1 MEYAQ
6 LITELKGLGFDISRY
21 VLLGLLIVFGL
32 LIALTMIFGWHLG
45 LEITVDAQGIV
56 NPSRNFTVKSW
67 QTEILKTILF
77 RQGQGI
83 GVDELLAEI
92 EDQETRAELEKIDL
106 EMEVQ
111 YSRLYELELKM
122 HRERKVLEAQIRR
135 TREEVETA
143 AATGTG

>member
-1 MEYAQ
+1 
-6 LITELKGLGFDISRY
+6 
-21 VLLGLLIVFGL
+21 
-32 LIALTMIFGWHLG
+32 MIFGWHLG

-92 EDQETRAELEKIDL
+92 EDQETRAETDASFTKSASAN
-106 EMEVQ
+106 Q
-111 YSRLYELELKM
+111 GRSN
-122 HRERKVLEAQIRR
+122 RERR
-135 TREEVETA
+135 TRQVS
-143 AATGTG
+143 GYCR